1 MTHTVTTI
9 GIASTLFFSAFC
21 ITPNNSAFA
30 KSPEPTTGVSLE
42 DSPKAIVDEAWQVVN
57 RSYVDESFNQVDW
70 VKTRTRLLSKN
81 YTNHQQAYAAIRRA
95 LQPLNDPY
103 TRFMDPQ
110 QFQSLTRQ
118 TSGELT
124 GVGIMLLNDAK
135 TGSPFILKVI
145 QDSPAEK
152 AGLKPGDIILN
163 VDDKSTVNLSATEVA
178 KLMRGK
184 ADSLVRVRV
193 GRKGRQPFSL
203 SITRGIIQL
212 HAVNYQIKAESNT
225 RIGYIQISEFS
236 RHTSEQVQEAIRAL
250 TVGKVDA
257 FVLDLRGNPGG
268 LLDSSIEIAQMWLNR
283 GLIVRTVDRT
293 GNPEK
298 FYARQAALT
307 NLPLAVLVNQSS
319 ASSSEILTGALQDN
333 KRATIIGT
341 KTFGKALVQSVH
353 QLSDGSGL
361 AVTVAHYY
369 TPNGTDISRTG
380 ITPDV
385 SVSMSQAQ
393 ALQLKGN
400 SRLLTSVF
408 DHPYQRAIRMLRQ
421 QIGRGP
427 QSNLFLK
434 TPPPRV
440 PVLEPTEMWGVQS

>member
-1 MTHTVTTI
+1 MTHPAKTI
-9 GIASTLFFSAFC
+9 GIVGTLLFSSFYLSLS
-21 ITPNNSAFA
+21 NSALA
-30 KSPEPTTGVSLE
+30 TSPTDELRLNLK

-70 VKTRTRLLSKN
+70 VKSRTRLLSKN
-81 YTNHQQAYAAIRRA
+81 YSTPQQAYAAIRRE
-95 LQPLNDPY
+95 LERLEDPY

-110 QFQSLTRQ
+110 QFQTLSDQ

-124 GVGIMLLNDAK
+124 GVGVIILNDAR

-145 QDSPAEK
+145 PDSPAEE

-163 VDDKSTVNLSATEVA
+163 VDDQSTVDLSAREVA
-178 KLMRGK
+178 KLMRGEV
-184 ADSLVRVRV
+184 DSFVRV
-193 GRKGRQPFSL
+193 KLLRQGIEPFSL
-203 SITRGIIQL
+203 SIPRGIIELQ
-212 HAVNYQIKAESNT
+212 AVNYQLKEESNM

-236 RHTSEQVQEAIRAL
+236 RHTTEQVQEAINAL
-250 TVGKVDA
+250 TTSKVDA

-268 LLDSSIEIAQMWLNR
+268 LLDSSIEIAQMWLNQ

-293 GNPEK
+293 GKPK
-298 FYARQAALT
+298 QYYARRAALT
-307 NLPLAVLVNQSS
+307 NLPLAILVNQAS

-333 KRATIIGT
+333 KRATVIGT

-353 QLSDGSGL
+353 QLADGSGI

-385 SVSMSQAQ
+385 LVSMSQSQ
-393 ALQLKGN
+393 APQLNGN
-400 SRLLTSVF
+400 RSLITTIF
-408 DHPYQRAIRMLRQ
+408 DHPYQWAVRTLRQ
-421 QIGRGP
+421 QVNKGV
-427 QSNLFLK
+427 QSNLFLQ
-434 TPPPRV
+434 TPPPVV
-440 PVLEPTEMWGVQS
+440 PKVEPTEIGGVQS